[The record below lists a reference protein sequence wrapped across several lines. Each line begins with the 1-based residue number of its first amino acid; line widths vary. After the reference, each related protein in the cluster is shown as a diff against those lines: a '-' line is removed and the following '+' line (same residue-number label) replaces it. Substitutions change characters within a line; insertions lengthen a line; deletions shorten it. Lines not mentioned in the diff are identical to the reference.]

1 MALGR
6 MDDRRSSEVGPQ
18 LSGVRSA
25 RRFVAAALQEWG
37 VAAVDDILVVVS
49 EMVTNALT
57 HGEGPVG
64 VVIECRDA
72 SVRFEVS
79 DGSAVMPMARQV
91 LADAP
96 SGRGMRI
103 VETLADR
110 WGADLRPPGK
120 TVWVEFD
127 R

>member
-1 MALGR
+1 

-25 RRFVAAALQEWG
+25 RRFVASALEEWG
-37 VAAVDDILVVVS
+37 ARPTEDIVVVVS

-57 HGEGPVG
+57 HGRGQVR
-64 VVIECRDA
+64 VVVERRDG

-79 DGSAVMPMARQV
+79 DGSAVMPMVRQV
-91 LADAP
+91 AAEAP

-103 VETLADR
+103 VEQLADR
-110 WGADLRPPGK
+110 WGAEVHPEGK